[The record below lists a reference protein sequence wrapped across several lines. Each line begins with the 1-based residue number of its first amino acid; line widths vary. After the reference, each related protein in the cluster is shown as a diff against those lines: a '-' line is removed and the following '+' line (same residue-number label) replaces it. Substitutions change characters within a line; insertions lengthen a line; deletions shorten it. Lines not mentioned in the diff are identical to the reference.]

1 MRPYLPLLATA
12 VVSITACGKLEEPPP
27 PPFQVSV
34 LVEADQGVPIPGAV
48 VQRNNQEIGKTDGNG
63 KAILTFHGEEGDQI
77 DVWVKCPDNFDSPT
91 KPVTVALRRLADPQ
105 KLAEYPVKC
114 PPAEREVVVALLAD
128 NGPNLPVK
136 YLGRD
141 VARTDGSGAATFML
155 KAKPGDHMEFMLD
168 TSAKE
173 NEKLRP
179 QSPSVS
185 IVVDNKDAFYAL
197 EQPFQKEKTKIV
209 YVAPHRP
216 QPIGPTPL
224 RY

>member
-1 MRPYLPLLATA
+1 MRSFLPLVA
-12 VVSITACGKLEEPPP
+12 VAFITACGKLEEPPP
-27 PPFQVSV
+27 PPFMVSV
-34 LVEADQGVPIPGAV
+34 VVEADQDVPIPGAV
-48 VQRNNQEIGKTDGNG
+48 VQRNNAEIGKTDVKG
-63 KAILTFHGEEGDQI
+63 KAILTFSGEEGDQI
-77 DVWVKCPDNFDSPT
+77 DVWVKCPDGFDSPT
-91 KPVTVALRRLADPQ
+91 KPVTVALRRLGDPT

-141 VARTDGSGAATFML
+141 VARTDASGAATFML
-155 KAKPGDHMEFMLD
+155 KGKPGDHLDFLID

-179 QSPSVS
+179 QNPSVS
-185 IVVDNKDAFYAL
+185 VMVDNKDGFYSL
-197 EQPFQKEKTKIV
+197 DQPFQVQKARIV
-209 YVAPHRP
+209 MVQRRLP
-216 QPIGPTPL
+216 QAIGPTEL